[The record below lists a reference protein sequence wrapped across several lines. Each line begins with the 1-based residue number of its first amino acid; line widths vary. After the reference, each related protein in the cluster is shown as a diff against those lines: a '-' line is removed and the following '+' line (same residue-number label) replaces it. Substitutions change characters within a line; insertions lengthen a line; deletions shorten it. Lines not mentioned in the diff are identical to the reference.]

1 MTLTLPGDPP
11 QPAGP
16 TTWSPGL
23 RTPLLGDKPVRQ
35 VIGVITILMSHRVG
49 DTNLTQSSLRKCSFL
64 PLDCLAQVL
73 TQCTPAGA
81 PIPGWH
87 MAGKREGPYQTSNA
101 RWRGSG

>member
-35 VIGVITILMSHRVG
+35 VIGVITIL
-49 DTNLTQSSLRKCSFL
+49 
-64 PLDCLAQVL
+64 
-73 TQCTPAGA
+73 
-81 PIPGWH
+81 
-87 MAGKREGPYQTSNA
+87 
-101 RWRGSG
+101 